1 MVSTR
6 RAAALGDVRVV
17 DLSRVLAGPY
27 CTMLLGD
34 LGADVVKVELPGVG
48 DETRR
53 WGPPF
58 VGGESAYFL
67 SVNRNKRSLTLNLKD
82 GRAREVLDRL
92 LATADVLVE
101 NFRAGTLEALGL
113 DYDSLKERHP
123 GLVFC
128 TISAFGSRGP
138 RRDRPGYDFAIQ
150 AIGGIMSVTG
160 EPDGEPMKVGVAI
173 VDVTAG
179 LYALAAILAALH
191 ARERT
196 GRGQRVEVSLLQAQ
210 LAWLINVGSAYLV
223 SGERPRR
230 YGNAH
235 PSIVPYQLFQAADGW
250 VAIACGNDAQYRAL
264 CQVLG
269 AAELGADERYATNP
283 DRVANRAE
291 LIPRL
296 AADVATRPAAELLDA
311 LEAAGVP
318 CAPLNTVDQALA
330 DRQVEALGA
339 VIQAEHPTV
348 GDLRLIRW
356 PFELSETPAEL
367 RQPPPLLGQH
377 TEELLAELGLSAE
390 EIADLRRDGAV

>member
-1 MVSTR
+1 
-6 RAAALGDVRVV
+6 VRVV

-67 SVNRNKRSLTLNLKD
+67 SVNRNKRSLTLNLKHP
-82 GRAREVLDRL
+82 RAREVLDRL
-92 LATADVLVE
+92 LASADVLVE

-113 DYDSLKERHP
+113 GYDDLKERYPH
-123 GLVFC
+123 LVFC
-128 TISAFGSRGP
+128 TISAFGGRGP
-138 RRDRPGYDFAIQ
+138 YRDRPGYDFALQ
-150 AIGGIMSVTG
+150 AMGGIMSITG
-160 EPDGEPMKVGVAI
+160 EPEGEPMKAGVAI

-191 ARERT
+191 ARERS

-223 SGERPRR
+223 SGQPPQR

-235 PSIVPYQLFQAADGW
+235 PNIVPYQLFRAADGW
-250 VAIACGNDAQYRAL
+250 VAIACGNDTHFRAL

-269 AAELGADERYATNP
+269 APELGSDEQYATNP
-283 DRVANRAE
+283 ARVANRVE
-291 LIPRL
+291 LIRSL
-296 AADVATRPAAELLDA
+296 VHLVAPWTVTELLDA
-311 LEAAGVP
+311 LEAGGVP
-318 CAPLNTVDQALA
+318 CAPVNTVDQALA
-330 DRQVEALGA
+330 DPQVAALGA
-339 VIQAEHPTV
+339 IVHAQHPTV
-348 GDLRLIRW
+348 GDLPLIRW
-356 PFELSETPAEL
+356 PFELSGTPAEL
-367 RQPPPLLGQH
+367 RRPPPLLGQH
-377 TEELLAELGLSAE
+377 TDDLLTELGLTAV
-390 EIADLRRDGAV
+390 EIERLRRESAI